1 MQGGQIRE
9 KLLKGERVYGT
20 HVVNFGNPI
29 TTLLAAEL
37 ELDFIFICTEHM
49 PVDRNEVS
57 LMCQYWAAKGI
68 SPIVRIPYPSARL
81 AGMFIDGGAHGIV
94 APYVETVEEV
104 KELVGAVRYRPI
116 KGEFRDDILNGI
128 RKPNDKLNNFFKKFN
143 KDLYLIIGIESVAAI
158 NRLEELISIDGVD
171 GVFLGPH
178 DITCSMEIPE
188 EYENPEF
195 VKTVVDVVKRCRKA
209 GKGVGI
215 HMDLVLPRAKPFLDA
230 GMNFMLHMADIIKM
244 RQIMSSDL
252 KMLRS
257 EFGDIYTRNV
267 ATVEAAASCIKQK

>member
-1 MQGGQIRE
+1 MQGAQIRE
-9 KLLKGERVYGT
+9 KLLKGQRVYGT
-20 HVVNFGNPI
+20 HIVSFGNPI
-29 TTLLAAEL
+29 TTRLAAEL

-49 PVDRNEVS
+49 PIDRSEVS
-57 LMCQYWAAKGI
+57 LMCQYWATRGI

-81 AGMFIDGGAHGIV
+81 AGQFIDGGAQGIV

-104 KELVGAVRYRPI
+104 KELAGAVRYRPI
-116 KGEFRDDILNGI
+116 KGEFLNGILNGD
-128 RKPNDKLNNFFKKFN
+128 RKPNDKLSKFFKGFN
-143 KDLYLIIGIESVAAI
+143 RDLYLIIGIESVSAI

-195 VKTVVDVVKRCRKA
+195 VKTVVDVIKRCRKA

-215 HMDLVLPRAKPFLDA
+215 HMDLALPRAKPFLDA
-230 GMNFMLHMADIIKM
+230 GTNFMLHVADIIKM

-257 EFGDIYTRNV
+257 GFGDIYTRDAAAV
-267 ATVEAAASCIKQK
+267 QDAASCIKQK